1 MATTPSSTAG
11 GNTPTN
17 SQWNPGKKTKYT
29 MQIPGLQPG
38 LTYNLVVWAE
48 NTTGRSDYAVKTYSV
63 PLSDASGSNGVVYN
77 KGQDIRLQ
85 GGSIFATTSDSNA
98 LPKNLGQINI
108 LGTAPTG
115 RGLIINQTG
124 IGAFRDGVAQ
134 FRLSAV
140 EGTAEFAGKVSAGQV
155 KIGPDIDPTETK
167 SGIYIN
173 ANNYWYDDGSFK
185 TTSENV
191 TRIITGVDAKK
202 PGAPTN
208 FVAAWAGQDLILT
221 FNFDTT
227 FSSDTIDNTHIQFF
241 VFTYKL
247 LDGTFRSFKMAPSGT
262 LSQNYGLTFEQNK
275 ANFGRPQTAFDQ
287 IIVVAEDIYGNQG
300 PAAILEDPPSYTIP
314 LPVPTISVTNSNNGY
329 SVNFTNYPN
338 IITYPSFS
346 KVLVEEFVS
355 SSNIDP
361 GDVAYTTVYEG
372 LLNPAV
378 VITPTTAQRWVRAR
392 YMDSFGAYTS
402 PSTAYKAN
410 PVNPV
415 ASNLDLQPPNDV
427 QVGTVAW
434 VGNNIEISYSLPATD
449 SGERFVIALT
459 TNYAP
464 YDDPALTG
472 FFYKYPDPS
481 GKIIITQDELFGQ
494 FGGYYTGYSGLFK
507 SADAADNRTAGVSF
521 IVPVKQSSIS
531 NLTPDLNLINVFGVP
546 NGYVVQPYL
555 VAGASSMEIYESTT
569 STGPWT
575 LKANTSQ
582 LYAATVTS
590 YNTKYLRFRWTGAFG
605 DFSLFTLAK
614 AANPIDPTAFSTI
627 PPDTPSV
634 GVVTANKTSLDIAI
648 DTIDTVKTKGYFLKY
663 FPTAEPTDITTETIS
678 SNGAG
683 TINFTI
689 KNLSPGT
696 SYTVSAAGYN
706 DSNIVG
712 NYSAN
717 QVFATITATV
727 SVPVS
732 VALTG
737 ASYGALASWSAPSSP
752 ETVIDQ
758 YKVAVY
764 TSAGVLFTEQFTAGT
779 TFSVSGLKASTSY
792 YVKVSSKDIFG
803 NLSAEVQSNTIT
815 LNAVGGT
822 NDGLPVA
829 TSPTPVITP
838 LFGALQVKWDAVTNV
853 DSVTYEVHVSTTSG
867 FTPDRPLSGTST
879 TRVIQT
885 EGTFAI
891 VKTLPSGVS
900 LNYDT
905 LYYVRIVAKD
915 FDGAAGPST
924 QASGTPSKVD
934 NGDIAANA
942 VRANQIFAGSV
953 SADKVDSANLLVSKL
968 FSVGSGGTFAI
979 KIDATGDG
987 TTTPYKLY
995 SGSGS
1000 YYDAGTAF
1008 YLDSLGK
1015 FSLKDKLFF
1024 DGTTLNV
1031 NGAVI
1036 AQSGYFNGPITVNG
1050 FNPATAMKI
1059 GRNVSGSNDGIS
1071 LDSNNYWYTNG
1082 RFRVGSSTLGV
1093 SWDGTSTF
1101 AVTGD
1106 ITANSGTFKGAVTI
1120 DDVQANAGLWVL
1132 GLNANYTSG
1141 PRVVINKNGLYA
1153 YNFGA
1158 TTGQAAS
1165 TYINLAAS
1173 AGAYTFVT
1181 ENAQIG
1187 GWTVDSNKIE
1197 KLTGTNYSGIA
1208 TGSSLNAIAFYAGS
1222 TGSGGNNTAKFSVT
1236 QGGAVIARDISIL
1249 GDGTADTKLQI
1260 GGTSSTAPFTVD
1272 AAGNMKATQA
1282 TIEGNITAKS
1292 GTFSG
1297 NVFIGTAGSLYSGS
1311 IILPS
1316 TPQAPTSNTLAYPV
1330 LSSAGFILNKAGITF
1345 SNGTDFTT
1353 TISSANGL
1361 LQTSL
1366 ANIGGWNVNATQI
1379 NNGGIVLDTSMA
1391 NPTGANGPGIYAQK
1405 AGYHVGMAPATNN
1418 TTDAVL
1424 WAGTISGPAAR
1435 NGANF
1440 RVDATGKFTALEG
1453 VIGSNVLIG
1462 LTNETIATMQ
1472 ANASSAASKPK
1483 AFRQDNAP
1491 STSGVPENSIWFDTN
1506 DSNKPYLLVS
1516 GQWVLTSIDKAGIA
1530 LANVENY
1537 DAAGQAKNGIEA
1549 GAAITKGGITLSST
1563 GSIKAGQ
1570 TAYDTGT
1577 GFYLGADSGTPRF
1590 SIGNSAG
1597 NKMTWDGTALSIKG
1611 SVTAT
1616 SGSFEVGF
1624 FGKSTNRG
1632 YWTVGADINGTITSS
1647 SFYQAG
1653 YDPIVL
1659 DAWNGSITG
1668 GRITGSVIEG
1678 TTLKANTINAGSAIT
1693 GGIIRTSTNATRV
1706 EMRDDSDSFVVRTSS
1721 TIRGHI
1727 TGAGAAGILMHY
1739 GTTVNTAATTY
1750 GLFLATSNSATMA
1763 GDSANFVLTNG
1774 GSNYTQVSGTRID
1787 MTGGVSGTHFTNG
1800 SNTDTGSVYFEKTR
1814 TAAYLPDTTASNANA
1829 FLNSTSGLI
1838 ARSTSSRKYKT
1849 NIESTSFSDST
1860 IKSLRPVKY
1869 QGIGDLAR
1877 GDDTWFTGLIAE
1889 EVALIPGLELLV
1901 NYNEDGTPEA
1911 VNYAGLSVVL
1921 ADIVSRILDRLDKA
1935 GI

>member
-17 SQWNPGKKTKYT
+17 SQWSPGKKTKYT
-29 MQIPGLQPG
+29 MQITGLQPG
-38 LTYNLVVWAE
+38 LTYNLAVWAQ
-48 NTTGRSDYAVKTYSV
+48 NSTGRSDYAVKTYQV
-63 PLSDASGSNGVVYN
+63 PFVDSGGSNGVVYN
-77 KGQDIRLQ
+77 NGQDIRLQ
-85 GGSIFATTSDSNA
+85 GGSIFATTNDSNA

-108 LGTAPTG
+108 TGTPPDG
-115 RGLIINQTG
+115 RGLIINQYG

-134 FRLSAV
+134 FRLSAE
-140 EGTAEFAGKVSAGQV
+140 EGTAEFAGKVSAGEV

-173 ANNYWYDDGSFK
+173 ANNYWYDDGTFK
-185 TTSENV
+185 TTAENV
-191 TRIITGVDAKK
+191 TRIVTGETPLK

-208 FVAAWAGQDLILT
+208 LTGIWEGQDFRLS

-227 FSSDTIDNTHIQFF
+227 AKTDLIDNTHVQFF
-241 VFTYKL
+241 VITHKL
-247 LDGTFRSFKMAPSGT
+247 LDGTFKVLKVAVAGT
-262 LSQNYGLTFEQNK
+262 NSQDYLLTKQ
-275 ANFGRPQTAFDQ
+275 ANESLFGVPQTSFAQ
-287 IIVVAEDIYGNQG
+287 IVIVAEDVYGNQG
-300 PAAILEDPPSYTIP
+300 PAATLNNTAAYVNPI
-314 LPVPTISVTNSNNGY
+314 PVPTISVTNSNNGY

-346 KVLVEEFVS
+346 RVIVEEFVS

-361 GDVAYTTVYEG
+361 GDVAYSQVYRDTV
-372 LLNPAV
+372 NPAV

-392 YMDSFGAYTS
+392 YLDSFGILS
-402 PSTAYKAN
+402 LPSAAYKAN

-415 ASNLDLQPPNDV
+415 AANLDLLPPNDV
-427 QVGTVAW
+427 QVGAVAW

-449 SGERFVIALT
+449 PGERFVVALT

-481 GKIIITQDELFGQ
+481 GKVIITQDELFGQ
-494 FGGYYTGYSGLFK
+494 FGGYYTGYSGLFR

-521 IVPVKQSSIS
+521 TVPVKQSAIS

-555 VAGASSMEIYESTT
+555 VSGASSMEIYESTT

-575 LKANTSQ
+575 LKATTSQ
-582 LYAATVTS
+582 LYAATVTNF
-590 YNTKYLRFRWTGAFG
+590 NTKYLRFRWTGAFG

-634 GVVTANKTSLDIAI
+634 GVITANKTSLDVAI
-648 DTIDTVKTKGYFLKY
+648 DTLDTVKTKGYFLKY
-663 FPTAEPTDITTETIS
+663 FPTAEPTDITTETIP

-683 TINFTI
+683 TVNFTI

-696 SYTVSAAGYN
+696 SYTVSVAGYN

-727 SVPVS
+727 SVPAS

-737 ASYGALASWSAPSSP
+737 ASYGALASWSAPATP
-752 ETVIDQ
+752 ETKIDQ
-758 YKVAVY
+758 YRVAVY
-764 TSAGVLFTEQFTAGT
+764 TAAGVLFTEQFTPGT

-803 NLSAEVQSNTIT
+803 NLSSEVQSNTIT

-822 NDGLPVA
+822 NDGSPVA
-829 TSPTPVITP
+829 TSPTPTITP

-915 FDGAAGPST
+915 FDGAAGPSV

-968 FSVGSGGTFAI
+968 FSVGAGGTFAI

-987 TTTPYKLY
+987 STTPYKLY
-995 SGSGS
+995 SGFGS
-1000 YYDAGTAF
+1000 YYDSGTAF

-1024 DGTTLNV
+1024 DGTNLNV
-1031 NGAVI
+1031 NGAVV

-1050 FNPATAMKI
+1050 FNPAVAMKI
-1059 GRNVSGSNDGIS
+1059 GRNVSGSLDGIS
-1071 LDSNNYWYTNG
+1071 LDANNYWYTNG
-1082 RFRVGSSTLGV
+1082 SFRVGSSTLGF
-1093 SWDGTSTF
+1093 SWDGISSF
-1101 AVTGD
+1101 KVTGN
-1106 ITANSGTFKGAVTI
+1106 IEAREGKFLGAVTI

-1173 AGAYTFVT
+1173 SGAYTFVT

-1197 KLTGTNYSGIA
+1197 KLTAGLYSGMA
-1208 TGSSLNAIAFYAGS
+1208 TGSVSTAIAFYAGS

-1236 QGGAVIARDISIL
+1236 QGGAVIARDISII
-1249 GDGTADTKLQI
+1249 GDGTTNTILQI
-1260 GGTSSTAPFTVD
+1260 GGTGHASPFTVD
-1272 AAGNMKATQA
+1272 AAGNMKSTSA
-1282 TIEGNITAKS
+1282 TITGAINAASGNFT
-1292 GTFSG
+1292 G
-1297 NVFIGTAGSLYSGS
+1297 NVFIGTAGSLVSGTVT
-1311 IILPS
+1311 LPS
-1316 TPQAPTSNTLAYPV
+1316 TPQAPTSNTNTYPI
-1330 LSSAGFILNKAGITF
+1330 LSSSGYILNKAGMTF
-1345 SNGTDFTT
+1345 SNGLSGVSLRETTIVAATGLFTT
-1353 TISSANGL
+1353 NS
-1361 LQTSL
+1361 
-1366 ANIGGWNVNATQI
+1366 ANIGGWDITPGKI
-1379 NNGGIVLDTSMA
+1379 SKGGIELNTAITTGVPAITTVGTIAGLSYYVGITPPTS
-1391 NPTGANGPGIYAQK
+1391 T
-1405 AGYHVGMAPATNN
+1405 
-1418 TTDAVL
+1418 TTDAVI
-1424 WAGTISGPAAR
+1424 WAGNRDYAGR
-1435 NGANF
+1435 NTANF
-1440 RVDATGKFTALEG
+1440 RVDSTGKLYATGANISGEVVISSGSTYTAINAADTKAQEGKDAAAIAKDRADAAFTKAGDALTEAQSKIAASG
-1453 VIGSNVLIG
+1453 VEAAITNNVTTISGSKITTGTIDLARLNIFASPSSGNSIQLDATNGLRAYKGGALTISITTGGDATFYGTVSGAQINGGNIDISTDSAYDRFKTSYSRTNSVAGVSQNVLGING
-1462 LTNETIATMQ
+1462 IAMVSQT
-1472 ANASSAASKPK
+1472 
-1483 AFRQDNAP
+1483 
-1491 STSGVPENSIWFDTN
+1491 TSGVLSSWYPFLNGSSDLGISSYRWRR
-1506 DSNKPYLLVS
+1506 LLV
-1516 GQWVLTSIDKAGIA
+1516 DKGDYGTDAGSY
-1530 LANVENY
+1530 V
-1537 DAAGQAKNGIEA
+1537 D
-1549 GAAITKGGITLSST
+1549 
-1563 GSIKAGQ
+1563 
-1570 TAYDTGT
+1570 
-1577 GFYLGADSGTPRF
+1577 
-1590 SIGNSAG
+1590 IGVG
-1597 NKMTWDGTALSIKG
+1597 KTRLYGDGTIFANTLG
-1611 SVTAT
+1611 TAT
-1616 SGSFEVGF
+1616 TSNFITQASGFLKV
-1624 FGKSTNRG
+1624 N
-1632 YWTVGADINGTITSS
+1632 TSS
-1647 SFYQAG
+1647 SRRYKEN
-1653 YDPIVL
+1653 IV
-1659 DAWNGSITG
+1659 SI
-1668 GRITGSVIEG
+1668 
-1678 TTLKANTINAGSAIT
+1678 NTI
-1693 GGIIRTSTNATRV
+1693 
-1706 EMRDDSDSFVVRTSS
+1706 D
-1721 TIRGHI
+1721 
-1727 TGAGAAGILMHY
+1727 
-1739 GTTVNTAATTY
+1739 
-1750 GLFLATSNSATMA
+1750 GLDPTPLLLL
-1763 GDSANFVLTNG
+1763 DV
-1774 GSNYTQVSGTRID
+1774 
-1787 MTGGVSGTHFTNG
+1787 
-1800 SNTDTGSVYFEKTR
+1800 K
-1814 TAAYLPDTTASNANA
+1814 A
-1829 FLNSTSGLI
+1829 F
-1838 ARSTSSRKYKT
+1838 KY
-1849 NIESTSFSDST
+1849 
-1860 IKSLRPVKY
+1860 RPEHLSEEDQRFGKMIP
-1869 QGIGDLAR
+1869 G
-1877 GDDTWFTGLIAE
+1877 FIAE
-1889 EVALIPGLELLV
+1889 ELEQLYPSAVDYNDDGLPERWNVNIIVPAMLKLIQAQS
-1901 NYNEDGTPEA
+1901 NEISS
-1911 VNYAGLSVVL
+1911 LKQ
-1921 ADIVSRILDRLDKA
+1921 RLDNL
-1935 GI
+1935 

>member
-17 SQWNPGKKTKYT
+17 SQWSPGKKTKYT
-29 MQIPGLQPG
+29 MQITGLQPG
-38 LTYNLVVWAE
+38 LTYNLAVWAQ
-48 NTTGRSDYAVKTYSV
+48 NLTGRSDYAVKTYSV

-98 LPKNLGQINI
+98 LPKNLGKINI
-108 LGTAPTG
+108 LGSPPTG
-115 RGLIINQTG
+115 RGLIINETG

-134 FRLSAV
+134 FRLSAQ
-140 EGTAEFAGKVSAGQV
+140 EGTAEFAGKVSAGEV

-173 ANNYWYDDGSFK
+173 ADNYWYDDGTFK
-185 TTSENV
+185 TTSQNV
-191 TRIITGVDAKK
+191 IDIVTGVKALK

-208 FVAAWAGQDLILT
+208 LTGTWVGQDFRLS
-221 FNFDTT
+221 FNFNTT
-227 FSSDTIDNTHIQFF
+227 TKTDLIDNTNVQFF
-241 VFTYKL
+241 VVTHKL
-247 LDGTFRSFKMAPSGT
+247 LDGNFKVLKVAPAGT
-262 LSQNYGLTFEQNK
+262 NSQDYVLTKQANEGL
-275 ANFGRPQTAFDQ
+275 FGVPQTSFAQ
-287 IIVVAEDIYGNQG
+287 IVIVAEDIFGNQG
-300 PAAILEDPPSYTIP
+300 PAATLNNTAAYVNPI
-314 LPVPTISVTNSNNGY
+314 PVPTISVTNSNNGY

-338 IITYPSFS
+338 PITYPSFS
-346 KVLVEEFVS
+346 RVVVEEFVS
-355 SSNIDP
+355 TSNIDP
-361 GDVAYTTVYEG
+361 GPAAYLEVYRGTV
-372 LLNPAV
+372 NPAI

-392 YMDSFGAYTS
+392 YLDSFGILS
-402 PSTAYKAN
+402 LPSAAYKAN

-449 SGERFVIALT
+449 PGERFVVALT

-481 GKIIITQDELFGQ
+481 GKVIITQDELFGQ

-521 IVPVKQSSIS
+521 TVPVKQSAIS

-555 VAGASSMEIYESTT
+555 VPGASSMEIYESTT

-575 LKANTSQ
+575 LKATTSQ
-582 LYAATVTS
+582 LYAATVTNF
-590 YNTKYLRFRWTGAFG
+590 NTKYLRFRWTGAFG
-605 DFSLFTLAK
+605 DVSLFTLAK

-634 GVVTANKTSLDIAI
+634 GVTTTNKTSLVLGI
-648 DTIDTVKTKGYFLKY
+648 DTLDTVKTKGYFLKY
-663 FPTAEPTDITTETIS
+663 FPTAEPTDITTETVP

-683 TINFTI
+683 TISYTL
-689 KNLSPGT
+689 KNLAPGT
-696 SYTVSAAGYN
+696 SYTVSVAGYN

-712 NYSAN
+712 NYSTS
-717 QVFATITATV
+717 QIFATTTATV
-727 SVPVS
+727 SVPTS

-737 ASYGALASWSAPSSP
+737 ASYGALATWTAPSNP
-752 ETVIDQ
+752 ETKISRYGVS
-758 YKVAVY
+758 VY
-764 TSAGVLFTEQFTAGT
+764 NAAGVLFTEQDTSGT

-792 YVKVSSKDIFG
+792 YVRVVSKDIYG
-803 NLSAEVQSNTIT
+803 NLSAFVQSNTIT

-822 NDGLPVA
+822 NDGSPVA
-829 TSPTPVITP
+829 TSPTPTITP

-905 LYYVRIVAKD
+905 LYYVKIVAKD

-968 FSVGSGGTFAI
+968 FSVGAGGTFAI
-979 KIDATGDG
+979 KIDAQGNG
-987 TTTPYKLY
+987 TTVPYKLY
-995 SGSGS
+995 SGAGE

-1031 NGAVI
+1031 NGAVV

-1071 LDSNNYWYTNG
+1071 LDANNYWYTNG
-1082 RFRVGSSTLGV
+1082 TFKVGSSTLGF
-1093 SWDGTSTF
+1093 SWDGTSNF

-1120 DDVQANAGLWVL
+1120 DSILANAGLWVL
-1132 GLNANYTSG
+1132 GNGANYTTG

-1158 TTGQAAS
+1158 TLGQAAS

-1173 AGAYTFVT
+1173 SGAYTFVT

-1197 KLTGTNYSGIA
+1197 KLTGGLYSGIA
-1208 TGSSLNAIAFYAGS
+1208 TGSVTTALAFYAGS

-1236 QGGAVIARDISIL
+1236 QGGAVIARDISII
-1249 GDGTADTKLQI
+1249 GDGTTNTILQI
-1260 GGTSSTAPFTVD
+1260 GGTGNASPFTVD
-1272 AAGNMKATQA
+1272 AAGNMKSTSA
-1282 TIEGNITAKS
+1282 TITGAITAAS
-1292 GTFSG
+1292 GNFTG
-1297 NVFIGTAGSLYSGS
+1297 NVFIGTAGSLVSGS
-1311 IILPS
+1311 VILPS
-1316 TPQAPTSNTLAYPV
+1316 TPQAPTSNGNTYPI
-1330 LSSAGFILNKAGITF
+1330 LSTAGFILNKAGITF
-1345 SNGTDFTT
+1345 SNGTDFVTTINGSNGLFTT
-1353 TISSANGL
+1353 TS
-1361 LQTSL
+1361 
-1366 ANIGGWNVNATQI
+1366 ANIGGWTVNATKI
-1379 NNGGIVLDTSMA
+1379 SKSGIELNTAVASGVAAITATSGTYYVGITT
-1391 NPTGANGPGIYAQK
+1391 PTG
-1405 AGYHVGMAPATNN
+1405 T
-1418 TTDAVL
+1418 TTDAIL
-1424 WAGTISGPAAR
+1424 WAGNRDYAGR
-1435 NGANF
+1435 NTANF
-1440 RVDATGKFTALEG
+1440 RVDATGKLYATGAKIDGEI
-1453 VIGSNVLIG
+1453 VIGSGATYVAIG
-1462 LTNETIATMQ
+1462 AADTKAQEGKDAAAVAKDRADAAFTKAGDALSEAQGKIAFAGVEAALTNGTTTINGSQITTGTINLARLNILSSPSAGNSFQIDAT
-1472 ANASSAASKPK
+1472 NGLR
-1483 AFRQDNAP
+1483 AFKGGTQTVGID
-1491 STSGVPENSIWFDTN
+1491 TSGNALFKGNLTGSSGYFGPMNFSSDGMYSDDGNFQINYTN
-1506 DSNKPYLLVS
+1506 GTAYLGTIVASQITTGTMSANRIS
-1516 GQWVLTSIDKAGIA
+1516 GGTITGSTIRTSAGDDR
-1530 LANVENY
+1530 VELN
-1537 DAAGQAKNGIEA
+1537 
-1549 GAAITKGGITLSST
+1549 SST
-1563 GSIKAGQ
+1563 GSLRVLAGNS
-1570 TAYDTGT
+1570 TKGH
-1577 GFYLGADSGTPRF
+1577 
-1590 SIGNSAG
+1590 IGNG
-1597 NKMTWDGTALSIKG
+1597 GGT
-1611 SVTAT
+1611 
-1616 SGSFEVGF
+1616 
-1624 FGKSTNRG
+1624 
-1632 YWTVGADINGTITSS
+1632 
-1647 SFYQAG
+1647 
-1653 YDPIVL
+1653 
-1659 DAWNGSITG
+1659 
-1668 GRITGSVIEG
+1668 
-1678 TTLKANTINAGSAIT
+1678 
-1693 GGIIRTSTNATRV
+1693 
-1706 EMRDDSDSFVVRTSS
+1706 
-1721 TIRGHI
+1721 
-1727 TGAGAAGILMHY
+1727 GILMHA
-1739 GTTVNTAATTY
+1739 GSTY
-1750 GLFLATSNSATMA
+1750 NPDQLSGLFKAQVNYAIMQGGNSGGNSSAVEARSDYQLWLRGTSGIYVLDRLLVQS
-1763 GDSANFVLTNG
+1763 GDTTTTISANVAM
-1774 GSNYTQVSGTRID
+1774 SASGIIYKNTSSIRYKENVTD
-1787 MTGGVSGTHFTNG
+1787 LSFTN
-1800 SNTDTGSVYFEKTR
+1800 
-1814 TAAYLPDTTASNANA
+1814 
-1829 FLNSTSGLI
+1829 
-1838 ARSTSSRKYKT
+1838 
-1849 NIESTSFSDST
+1849 ESFRQ
-1860 IKSLRPVKY
+1860 LRPVKF
-1869 QGIGDLAR
+1869 QGKKELKEGNETYA
-1877 GDDTWFTGLIAE
+1877 FGLIAE
-1889 EVALIPGLELLV
+1889 EVANIPGLENLV
-1901 NYNEDGTPEA
+1901 VYDEQGRPDA
-1911 VNYAGLSVVL
+1911 LSYDRVPVIL
-1921 ADIVSRILDRLDKA
+1921 IDIVKKILDRLDKA